1 GIGFVVDWFT
11 DPVYYLD
18 DRAVSLGL
26 RGLNLID
33 TRSDLMNASRILDQ
47 AALDP
52 YAFIRDGYIQRRRS
66 LVYDGNPPE
75 E

>member
-1 GIGFVVDWFT
+1 M
-11 DPVYYLD
+11 
-18 DRAVSLGL
+18 
-26 RGLNLID
+26 
-33 TRSDLMNASRILDQ
+33 MNASRILDQ